1 MLSLD
6 KFIKKILLKILI
18 AGIVVIVFI
27 PFLGII
33 DLVATEGIPY
43 KEILNIRRMYLLLK
57 SVLLSLS
64 VAFISLFISFNG
76 LMYITKKLK
85 KYAFLIIGG
94 IFTLFIISPYIHALS
109 WIKIFGIGSFS
120 FLKTLL
126 VLSTYYSTINILILS
141 VGFYNIDKSYIDSGR
156 IYKKD
161 GSVIYKIIFK
171 MLKPYWISS
180 SALIFILV
188 MSDFSIPSLF
198 QLKTYSLEI
207 FTYYTSG
214 TSFSQ
219 IIYISLPLVILN
231 LAALII
237 LINFSKKMEFKK
249 RGVNLFSNFNL
260 DFNLFYKVTT
270 YMSAFVLLVMFLV
283 IFLNFIYSA
292 NLNLVYETLISN
304 TDEIKYSLKA
314 ALIPSLLSVII
325 VFILEKYSSNKGVQI
340 FLIIPILISG
350 SLLGIALINFFSRFN
365 IYSSLIT
372 SNTLLYYANTFKALP
387 FVYFVLKGT
396 LETKDQN
403 LLNSGLIYEK
413 SWFRR
418 LIRIEIPYY
427 IFPLLSGFYVGFG
440 FLTGEIASSI
450 LLIPPGEQLIS
461 LKIYSYLHYGSS
473 GKISALGLIII
484 FFFSI
489 ITICLGLIINRKRR
503 YIR

>member
-1 MLSLD
+1 MLWLG
-6 KFIKKILLKILI
+6 KFINKLLLRVLTTLI
-18 AGIVVIVFI
+18 EIIIII
-27 PFLGII
+27 PFFSII
-33 DLVATEGIPY
+33 ELVAAEGVSCND
-43 KEILNIRRMYLLLK
+43 ILNIRRINLLSK

-76 LMYITKKLK
+76 LMYITKKFK
-85 KYAFLIIGG
+85 KYAFLIIAGV
-94 IFTLFIISPYIHALS
+94 FTLFIISPYIHALS
-109 WIKIFGIGSFS
+109 WIKLLGIGSFS

-141 VGFYNIDKSYIDSGR
+141 VGFYNIDKSYIDSAR

-161 GSVIYKIIFK
+161 GSVIYKIIFN

-207 FTYYTSG
+207 FTYFTSG

-219 IIYISLPLVILN
+219 IIYISLPLVVLN
-231 LAALII
+231 LAALLI
-237 LINFSKKMEFKK
+237 LVNYSKKMEFKK

-260 DFNLFYKVTT
+260 NFNPFYKVST

-283 IFLNFIYSA
+283 IFLNFLYSA
-292 NLNLVYETLISN
+292 NVNLLYETFISN

-314 ALIPSLLSVII
+314 AFIPSLLSVII

-413 SWFRR
+413 NWIRR

-489 ITICLGLIINRKRR
+489 TTICLGLIINRKRR

>member
-1 MLSLD
+1 
-6 KFIKKILLKILI
+6 
-18 AGIVVIVFI
+18 
-27 PFLGII
+27 
-33 DLVATEGIPY
+33 
-43 KEILNIRRMYLLLK
+43 
-57 SVLLSLS
+57 
-64 VAFISLFISFNG
+64 
-76 LMYITKKLK
+76 
-85 KYAFLIIGG
+85 
-94 IFTLFIISPYIHALS
+94 
-109 WIKIFGIGSFS
+109 
-120 FLKTLL
+120 
-126 VLSTYYSTINILILS
+126 
-141 VGFYNIDKSYIDSGR
+141 
-156 IYKKD
+156 
-161 GSVIYKIIFK
+161 
-171 MLKPYWISS
+171 
-180 SALIFILV
+180 
-188 MSDFSIPSLF
+188 
-198 QLKTYSLEI
+198 
-207 FTYYTSG
+207 
-214 TSFSQ
+214 
-219 IIYISLPLVILN
+219 
-231 LAALII
+231 
-237 LINFSKKMEFKK
+237 
-249 RGVNLFSNFNL
+249 
-260 DFNLFYKVTT
+260 
-270 YMSAFVLLVMFLV
+270 
-283 IFLNFIYSA
+283 
-292 NLNLVYETLISN
+292 
-304 TDEIKYSLKA
+304 
-314 ALIPSLLSVII
+314 VII

-413 SWFRR
+413 NWIRR

-489 ITICLGLIINRKRR
+489 TTICLGLIINRKRR